1 MDAEHHDDR
10 GAGHPP
16 PLPPNPY
23 PYDDHGAGGVGSK
36 RGRSP
41 SRYPPGDPG
50 YDDDRRRSPQRSPQ
64 RRRFDGPPPGGHRGR
79 RGPGGPRGRR
89 YNDDG
94 AVLSFREFC
103 LRRMSDHATPSECER
118 AYEQYK
124 ANNAESFRR
133 RDFDAVRD
141 DEKTREAHDPRRIL
155 SRVLARDA
163 AAVEAAAAFTAE
175 VAAGTLAPLPPAA
188 PNPAPDVDVPDA
200 GEGEGAG
207 AEGAGEGAG
216 EGAAEGAAEGTPAP
230 ASASADFRDARGR
243 WPVPVRAWNPTRVAR
258 DLRQCAKL
266 VEVVDAER
274 SVAPAEDRFGDAAL
288 IAATMDAP
296 DPIPEVRLRDL
307 PSNDGRSDGGDRADP
322 DAMDADEDAANA
334 AGDADAAVSGDGTG
348 GVAADVIAAALDRR
362 VLYLW
367 RAHGLDYYASLELTH
382 DEYLAAP
389 PASRVGAERCLARP
403 PAPSAEEL
411 EAAEAEAG
419 AGSEASAPASS
430 DRFATNSTY
439 QKFANRVDRWVK
451 QRCARGDPTEKL
463 LRRERVE
470 SELEAWKESCVVRH
484 DENRYGCT
492 LSSKLFIGA
501 EYVMK
506 HINSKQAAAVD
517 ARREKILDA
526 VYLDN
531 YLAAARHA
539 DKSAK
544 KEKAKEKTQR
554 GADRRAKNKG
564 RAGKDIR
571 AIAEAIVQAK
581 EGGGAAPETV
591 PPHLARAR
599 GTRDLDAP
607 KTDRVVLDYG
617 DI

>member
-1 MDAEHHDDR
+1 MDADHHDDR

-23 PYDDHGAGGVGSK
+23 PYDDHGAGGAGSK

-41 SRYPPGDPG
+41 PRYPPGDPG
-50 YDDDRRRSPQRSPQ
+50 FDDDRRPSPQ

-89 YNDDG
+89 YQDDG

-124 ANNAESFRR
+124 AANADSFRR
-133 RDFDAVRD
+133 RDFDATRD
-141 DEKTREAHDPRRIL
+141 DEKIREAHDPRRIL

-188 PNPAPDVDVPDA
+188 PPQPRDVDAPDA
-200 GEGEGAG
+200 GEEGA
-207 AEGAGEGAG
+207 AED
-216 EGAAEGAAEGTPAP
+216 GAAEGA
-230 ASASADFRDARGR
+230 SADASVSVSADLRDARGR
-243 WPVPVRAWNPTRVAR
+243 WPVPVRAWNPTRMAR

-274 SVAPAEDRFGDAAL
+274 AVAPAEDRFGDAAL
-288 IAATMDAP
+288 VAATLDAP
-296 DPIPEVRLRDL
+296 DPIPQVVPRVP
-307 PSNDGRSDGGDRADP
+307 PSNEGRSDGGERADP
-322 DAMDADEDAANA
+322 DAMDAEAAAVDSAADAHAGASANA
-334 AGDADAAVSGDGTG
+334 ASGDGTG

-367 RAHGLDYYASLELTH
+367 RAHGLDYYASQELTH

-389 PASRVGAERCLARP
+389 PASRGGEDGCLARP

-411 EAAEAEAG
+411 EAAEAPADGDAEPD
-419 AGSEASAPASS
+419 GSV
-430 DRFATNSTY
+430 THSTY
-439 QKFANRVDRWVK
+439 HKFANRVDRWV
-451 QRCARGDPTEKL
+451 QLRCVRGDPAEKL
-463 LRRERVE
+463 LRRDRVE

-506 HINSKQAAAVD
+506 HINAKQTAAVD
-517 ARREKILDA
+517 AQREKILDA

-531 YLAAARHA
+531 YLAAARNA
-539 DKSAK
+539 DVSAK
-544 KEKAKEKTQR
+544 KEKAKERMQR
-554 GADRRAKNKG
+554 GADRRAKKQG
-564 RAGKDIR
+564 RVGKDIR

-581 EGGGAAPETV
+581 EGGSAAPETV
-591 PPHLARAR
+591 PPRFASAR

-607 KTDRVVLDYG
+607 SAGRVVLDYG

>member
-1 MDAEHHDDR
+1 
-10 GAGHPP
+10 
-16 PLPPNPY
+16 
-23 PYDDHGAGGVGSK
+23 
-36 RGRSP
+36 
-41 SRYPPGDPG
+41 
-50 YDDDRRRSPQRSPQ
+50 
-64 RRRFDGPPPGGHRGR
+64 
-79 RGPGGPRGRR
+79 
-89 YNDDG
+89 
-94 AVLSFREFC
+94 
-103 LRRMSDHATPSECER
+103 
-118 AYEQYK
+118 
-124 ANNAESFRR
+124 
-133 RDFDAVRD
+133 
-141 DEKTREAHDPRRIL
+141 
-155 SRVLARDA
+155 
-163 AAVEAAAAFTAE
+163 
-175 VAAGTLAPLPPAA
+175 
-188 PNPAPDVDVPDA
+188 
-200 GEGEGAG
+200 
-207 AEGAGEGAG
+207 
-216 EGAAEGAAEGTPAP
+216 
-230 ASASADFRDARGR
+230 
-243 WPVPVRAWNPTRVAR
+243 
-258 DLRQCAKL
+258 
-266 VEVVDAER
+266 
-274 SVAPAEDRFGDAAL
+274 
-288 IAATMDAP
+288 
-296 DPIPEVRLRDL
+296 
-307 PSNDGRSDGGDRADP
+307 
-322 DAMDADEDAANA
+322 MDADEDAANA

-389 PASRVGAERCLARP
+389 PASRVGAEWCLARP

-484 DENRYGCT
+484 DENRRGCT

-591 PPHLARAR
+591 PPHLAGARGPAISTRRRRIASCSITATSDVAAETSRVRSESDESDESAERRAR
-599 GTRDLDAP
+599 ACGSSRAGVAS
-607 KTDRVVLDYG
+607 RGV
-617 DI
+617 